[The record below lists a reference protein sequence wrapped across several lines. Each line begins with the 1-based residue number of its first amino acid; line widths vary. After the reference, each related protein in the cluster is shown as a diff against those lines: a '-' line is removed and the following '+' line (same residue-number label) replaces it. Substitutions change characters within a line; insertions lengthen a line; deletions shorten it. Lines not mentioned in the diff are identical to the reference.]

1 MEADEIIPSHLVWK
15 LEETASCRQFQ
26 ANAPFRLYSPVYPI
40 PVMYKYRYL
49 RYCHMFQV
57 AIAPSPLV
65 SRVITAPSPV
75 SAAVTAP
82 SSPALSSG
90 STSTASLAAGQQKVQ
105 IVKTAD
111 GKIQVRA
118 AYPSPRPSSP
128 LLLNMLPKMYV

>member
-1 MEADEIIPSHLVWK
+1 MKAVEIMPSHLIWK
-15 LEETASCRQFQ
+15 IEETALFWQFQ
-26 ANAPFRLYSPVYPI
+26 VNAPFRLCSPVYPI

-49 RYCHMFQV
+49 RYYHMFQV

-111 GKIQVRA
+111 GKIQVSV
-118 AYPSPRPSSP
+118 AYPSFRPSSP
-128 LLLNMLPKMYV
+128 LLLNMLL